1 MLMLLKNALIPMP
14 FILYQHK
21 RVKIQYRYVPILFEV
36 LWVSF
41 LKINQIYQGSLNFQ
55 NKLTLA
61 TLKLLKINVI
71 EVVLQRGMPDL

>member
-1 MLMLLKNALIPMP
+1 MLMLVKNALILLY
-14 FILYQHK
+14 FININ
-21 RVKIQYRYVPILFEV
+21 KIQYRYVPILFEV
-36 LWVSF
+36 LRVSF

-55 NKLTLA
+55 KKLTLA